1 MNLASVLIEKGVV
14 SAETLADYD
23 LTSPRLWSR
32 LVEDDCL
39 SDDEI
44 LDALAVSYE
53 VTVASA
59 HRTPARLRRW
69 VEAAIG
75 RGVRVFIAGAGG
87 AAALPGVV
95 AAETAWP
102 VIGVPIPS
110 VLSGLDS
117 LLSMAQMPKGVPVA
131 TVAIGKPGAANAGI
145 LAAQILAVGDPE
157 LARRLVDHREQMG
170 REVEARARAVEAAVR
185 SSRGATG
192 SST

>member
-1 MNLASVLIEKGVV
+1 MSRGDAAPRVGIVMGSDSDLEVLQEAATVLD
-14 SAETLADYD
+14 TLAV
-23 LTSPRLWSR
+23 P
-32 LVEDDCL
+32 
-39 SDDEI
+39 
-44 LDALAVSYE
+44 YE

-59 HRTPARLRRW
+59 HRSPERLRRW
-69 VEAAIG
+69 VHEAVG

-117 LLSMAQMPKGVPVA
+117 LLSMVQMPKGVPVA

-145 LAAQILAVGDPE
+145 LAAQILAVADAE
-157 LARRLVDHREQMG
+157 VARRLGEYRAEMA
-170 REVEARARAVEAAVR
+170 REVERRARKVEEATR
-185 SSRGATG
+185 RGTRG
-192 SST
+192 GTS